1 MGNYFSFPE
10 CSFIFIFVILVIW
23 FLFYWKKCPKKKKK
37 NIEMLWQCLNPTPA
51 TSTFFTTV
59 VLNVWVIEK
68 EVAVQDWFKT
78 STIRY

>member
-23 FLFYWKKCPKKKKK
+23 FLFYWKKCPKKKK